1 MTSPDGITWTTRS
14 TNNNYWISITW
25 ASELGLFVA
34 VAWSGTGDRVMTSP
48 DGINWTTRSSAAD
61 NEWMR
66 VNWVPELGLLI
77 AVGRTGTNNRIMTSP
92 DGINWTTHY
101 SPTVDNHWW
110 GIAWA
115 PELGILVS
123 TSETGTGNRVMTSPD
138 GINWTTCSTPNDNEW
153 YGITWAPELGLFV
166 AVARTGTGNHV
177 MTAEGTKIKKSIL
190 SIKNN
195 KSQING
201 PLGIGTEPIINS
213 GVTVI
218 QPVSQNDIRFTG
230 ASGNT
235 LLHSP
240 GIEIS
245 TDTHK
250 WGIFTNY
257 SPNTD
262 LIFASSAINDNYVG
276 VAGYIDN
283 TNTDNKL
290 NFTGQHRCYVE
301 NKSYTELQ
309 NMKGLIV
316 SANKNEYRS
325 MSGGLV
331 SGNKAITID
340 ESLPVVSL
348 TSKEKDIT
356 VFGIISDVE
365 DPKNRTDNYGNF
377 VTPYDKETGD
387 TRVYIN
393 SVGEGGIW
401 VIDKNG
407 VLESGDFIT
416 SSSITGYGIKQEDDI
431 LYSYTVAKIT
441 MNCDFNPLLQPVRR
455 IKKDANGNNILNEY
469 GNIIWENTEDLESEY
484 NIRYLNIDGIEITE
498 EDYLE
503 KQNNNEEVYKAAFVG
518 CTYHCG

>member
-1 MTSPDGITWTTRS
+1 
-14 TNNNYWISITW
+14 
-25 ASELGLFVA
+25 
-34 VAWSGTGDRVMTSP
+34 
-48 DGINWTTRSSAAD
+48 
-61 NEWMR
+61 
-66 VNWVPELGLLI
+66 
-77 AVGRTGTNNRIMTSP
+77 
-92 DGINWTTHY
+92 
-101 SPTVDNHWW
+101 
-110 GIAWA
+110 
-115 PELGILVS
+115 
-123 TSETGTGNRVMTSPD
+123 
-138 GINWTTCSTPNDNEW
+138 
-153 YGITWAPELGLFV
+153 
-166 AVARTGTGNHV
+166 

-218 QPVSQNDIRFTG
+218 QPVSQNNIIFGG

-245 TDTHK
+245 TGTHK

-257 SPNTD
+257 SPDTN

-276 VAGYIDN
+276 VAGFIDN

-316 SANKNEYRS
+316 SENKNEYRS

-365 DPKNRTDNYGNF
+365 DHKNRIDNYGNF

-455 IKKDANGNNILNEY
+455 IKKNINGNNILNEY
-469 GNIIWENTEDLESEY
+469 GNIVWEDTEELESEY
-484 NIRYLNIDGIEITE
+484 NIRYLNIDGVEITE
-498 EDYLE
+498 EEYSE

>member
-1 MTSPDGITWTTRS
+1 MAP
-14 TNNNYWISITW
+14 
-25 ASELGLFVA
+25 ELGLFVA
-34 VAWSGTGDRVMTSP
+34 VAESGTGNRVMTST
-48 DGINWTTRSSAAD
+48 DGINWTTRNSAAD
-61 NEWMR
+61 NFWR
-66 VNWVPELGLLI
+66 
-77 AVGRTGTNNRIMTSP
+77 
-92 DGINWTTHY
+92 GIT
-101 SPTVDNHWW
+101 
-110 GIAWA
+110 WA
-115 PELGILVS
+115 PELGLFVAIAR
-123 TSETGTGNRVMTSPD
+123 TGTGNRVMTSPD
-138 GINWTTCSTPNDNEW
+138 GINWTTLSTPVDNHW

-218 QPVSQNDIRFTG
+218 QPISQNNIIFGG

-257 SPNTD
+257 SPDTN

-407 VLESGDFIT
+407 ILESGDFIT

-469 GNIIWENTEDLESEY
+469 GNIVLENTEDLESEY

-498 EDYLE
+498 KDYLE